1 MVLQTVLRI
10 NERIENVQ
18 SDDNQPATNSLH
30 ILFSM
35 RKLTSRIVIRGARI
49 SKEETVA
56 DMGDESIMNTASDP
70 LLEKYGDDAPITMAE
85 DTASVASDISF
96 SGIFIRL
103 AQN

>member
-1 MVLQTVLRI
+1 M
-10 NERIENVQ
+10 
-18 SDDNQPATNSLH
+18 
-30 ILFSM
+30 
-35 RKLTSRIVIRGARI
+35 
-49 SKEETVA
+49 A

-103 AQN
+103 AQNGRLPEVISLCSKYTSAQESLSMIEVHFKGFS